1 MSVSERP
8 RAAVLITGSELLTG
22 VIADRI
28 GLLPQR
34 LAAWEQERTQL
45 LADGRDP
52 VPAYIRAASW
62 DERFASGS
70 QAMEDKENFI
80 AA

>member
-1 MSVSERP
+1 MFGEMPEHARHDP
-8 RAAVLITGSELLTG
+8 GLWALEDATLAA
-22 VIADRI
+22 R
-28 GLLPQR
+28 LPQR

-45 LADGRDP
+45 LAGGRDP

-70 QAMEDKENFI
+70 QAMEDEKNFI